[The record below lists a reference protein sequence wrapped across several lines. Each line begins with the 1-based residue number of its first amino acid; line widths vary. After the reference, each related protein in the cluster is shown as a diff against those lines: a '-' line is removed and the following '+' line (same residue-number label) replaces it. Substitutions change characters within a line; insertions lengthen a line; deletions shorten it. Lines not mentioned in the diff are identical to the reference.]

1 MGANEIVTSSKPD
14 KSSSIMQEQPSVHPY
29 PDWTPMQA
37 FYGPG
42 VPIPSPY
49 FGTAVAPGH
58 TPHPYLWNPQSMIS
72 PFGGP
77 YAAIYPHGVY
87 SHPPATHMVSPMNP
101 DVVAKPSTSKER
113 GIGKK
118 KVLDGRAASVGNVDA
133 ESVDCNENGFSESEN
148 DPEGS
153 SDGSDGNSESGGG
166 SKRIRNR
173 SSEDIPNSGD
183 KNAVRPSNTVN
194 GAAREIPPTISLGVT
209 AAPATVTGTPL
220 VPVPLASLTPAMDE
234 RELKREKR
242 KQSNR
247 ESARRSRLRK
257 QAETE
262 ELAIKVG
269 TLTTE
274 NTTLRSEISRLTES
288 SAKLRLENSF
298 LMDKLKMANPMQEE
312 EIASDGI
319 DNEDAPSLVIENLL
333 SRIDNSSPVCENKQ
347 MEDEPH
353 ENSNG
358 KLHQLLD
365 SNSRTDVVAAS

>member
-1 MGANEIVTSSKPD
+1 ME
-14 KSSSIMQEQPSVHPY
+14 EQPSVHPY

-58 TPHPYLWNPQSMIS
+58 TPHPYLWNPQLSQSMIS

-118 KVLDGRAASVGNVDA
+118 KVLMVVLLHH
-133 ESVDCNENGFSESEN
+133 EN

-194 GAAREIPPTISLGVT
+194 GAARDIPPTISLGVT
-209 AAPATVTGTPL
+209 AAPATVT
-220 VPVPLASLTPAMDE
+220 
-234 RELKREKR
+234 EL
-242 KQSNR
+242 
-247 ESARRSRLRK
+247 L
-257 QAETE
+257 
-262 ELAIKVG
+262 
-269 TLTTE
+269 
-274 NTTLRSEISRLTES
+274 
-288 SAKLRLENSF
+288 
-298 LMDKLKMANPMQEE
+298 
-312 EIASDGI
+312 
-319 DNEDAPSLVIENLL
+319 
-333 SRIDNSSPVCENKQ
+333 
-347 MEDEPH
+347 
-353 ENSNG
+353 
-358 KLHQLLD
+358 
-365 SNSRTDVVAAS
+365 